1 MNRLELE
8 EKVLDLKEQ
17 VRQLIEAGEQEQR
30 ELSETETNTL
40 GELRQQIAD
49 AESEIA
55 QIDKEERDLAKDNEN
70 KNNNKEIKTRKEM
83 RLVNLIN
90 AVVNNTVDDEMRS
103 YVEGNKITLRD
114 SDPGAIVAGQAT
126 YGQENVPEDKKSL
139 DVAIR
144 NASILSRMGATW
156 FGNAVGDI
164 SLPHYSGSQVG
175 WKGEIAA
182 ADDGKGGFSEVILTP
197 KRLTAYVDVSK
208 QFLLQDSNDAESILV
223 RDLAEAIAEKLDET
237 VFGDATG
244 STQPAGIFS
253 EEYDAYVL
261 ATGETLADITYD
273 NVLALEKAVEK
284 ANGRRFMFVINPD
297 IKYALKGTQMASGLA
312 MVLDGNELDGYNYI
326 SSNSVKDGGIVCMDP
341 RDLAVAQWG
350 GVEVL
355 VDTTTRAI
363 YGEVRLVVNAYFDAA
378 LRGDRIATEVFS
390 EGD

>member
-363 YGEVRLVVNAYFDAA
+363 YGEVRLVVNAFFDAA
-378 LRGDRIATEVFS
+378 LRGDRIATEVFA
-390 EGD
+390 EE